1 MPRPMNVC
9 GHNRLFYFF
18 LMERALFDRHYLLT
32 SAYVFPSGNSL
43 WDVDRRVVDLYRQ
56 SNLSRGSHRIQCSS
70 AVLHG
75 KKRGELY
82 VFRRTCGQDRKS
94 VV

>member
-43 WDVDRRVVDLYRQ
+43 WDVDRRVGSWGETAINTRIIGLSPLPTNLIDMEIDGLHVQALVDT
-56 SNLSRGSHRIQCSS
+56 G
-70 AVLHG
+70 
-75 KKRGELY
+75 
-82 VFRRTCGQDRKS
+82 
-94 VV
+94 